1 MNESNESSWRD
12 LYRAAV
18 LESNSGLFQVR
29 VNEALAAIN
38 ARASDGHWVPRDER
52 IDMDEARSTLRGLK
66 SRGWQSKV
74 RGSRWIGVYRP
85 GTLARSIEVFL
96 IRSQEMFETTWRDLY
111 RAAILELNPSLLKA
125 RLKAAEDA
133 IVARA
138 SDARAPREE
147 RKEMDDALSTLHR
160 LKKIDS

>member
-52 IDMDEARSTLRGLK
+52 MDMDEARSALRGMK
-66 SRGWQSKV
+66 SRGWQSRV
-74 RGSRWIGVYRP
+74 RGSR
-85 GTLARSIEVFL
+85 
-96 IRSQEMFETTWRDLY
+96 
-111 RAAILELNPSLLKA
+111 
-125 RLKAAEDA
+125 
-133 IVARA
+133 
-138 SDARAPREE
+138 
-147 RKEMDDALSTLHR
+147 
-160 LKKIDS
+160 